1 MAGKRRRPVILDLD
15 RDALPEAPSPADA
28 PPVET
33 PEAAAGEKAL
43 ALARRRGGLSALGR
57 LFWGALAGIV
67 TLGIALWLDGFL
79 RALFARQDW
88 LGWLGVGLVAVLA
101 AAVLGLALRELAG
114 LARLE
119 RIERFRREA
128 RAAEGGDTGAAGS
141 VLAGLGKLYAG
152 RPELER
158 ASQRMADAA
167 AETPDAAARLEL
179 AERIWMKPL
188 DAEAERVIARTA
200 RDVAGATAMIPMAL
214 IDILAVLYLN
224 LRMIRRIAEI
234 YGGRAGWLGSWR
246 LLRAVAMHLAATGAI
261 AAGDDILGPLVGTG
275 VLARLSRRFGEATV
289 NAALSV
295 RVGVATAE
303 VCRPL
308 PFSALPSPR
317 ARSVLTRALKD
328 WQDRSVPD

>member
-1 MAGKRRRPVILDLD
+1 MASKRRKPVILDLES
-15 RDALPEAPSPADA
+15 DALPEAPPPAEA
-28 PPVET
+28 PPVEDQD
-33 PEAAAGEKAL
+33 AAAAEKAL
-43 ALARRRGGLSALGR
+43 ALARRRGGLSVLGR

-67 TLGIALWLDGFL
+67 TLALALWLDGFV
-79 RALFARQDW
+79 RALFAREDW
-88 LGWLGVGLVAVLA
+88 LGWLGIALVATLVVALTGLV
-101 AAVLGLALRELAG
+101 LRELAG

-128 RAAEGGDTGAAGS
+128 RAAEGGDNAAAGA
-141 VLAGLGKLYAG
+141 VLSGLAKLYAA

-158 ASQRMADAA
+158 AAQRMRDAA
-167 AETPDAAARLEL
+167 AETPDAPERLEL

-188 DAEAERVIARTA
+188 DAEAERVIARAA
-200 RDVAGATAMIPMAL
+200 RDVAGATAMIPMPL

-224 LRMIRRIAEI
+224 LRMIRRIAEV

-261 AAGDDILGPLVGTG
+261 AATDDVLGPLLGTG

-295 RVGVATAE
+295 RVGVATTE

-308 PFSALPSPR
+308 PFAALSPPR
-317 ARSVLTRALKD
+317 VRSVLTRALKD
-328 WQDRSVPD
+328 WQDKTPD